1 MQVRKFHW
9 FFCPPDHY
17 DWQSRW
23 GARGTPRTTSS
34 TKVRA
39 PAHHPPS
46 VGNSWSTL
54 VHLFWLHFTWLYP
67 SYRHCKHL
75 LLKFPLNF
83 AFRLNIMTLSSA
95 ICGRNCWLISIHHIP
110 LKFGQKF
117 SYTLSKRWIQNCG
130 EFHLI
135 FPKCRQNWRNEI
147 CFILRKLV
155 KITTGWCD

>member
-1 MQVRKFHW
+1 MCATVQVRKFHW

-117 SYTLSKRWIQNCG
+117 STLYQNV
-130 EFHLI
+130 EFKI
-135 FPKCRQNWRNEI
+135 VVN
-147 CFILRKLV
+147 FIWYSPNV
-155 KITTGWCD
+155 GKIEETKFASYCEN